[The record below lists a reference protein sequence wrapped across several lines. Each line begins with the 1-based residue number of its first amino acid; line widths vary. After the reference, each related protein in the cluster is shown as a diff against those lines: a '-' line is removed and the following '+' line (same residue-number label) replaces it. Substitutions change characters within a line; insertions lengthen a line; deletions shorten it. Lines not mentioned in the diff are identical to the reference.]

1 MLDIFLSIVLG
12 CSGVCLAYYFLE
24 VWGTP
29 PEDPETQPP
38 TDYLS
43 EPPEEAR
50 KIWTTIK

>member
-29 PEDPETQPP
+29 PEE
-38 TDYLS
+38 S
-43 EPPEEAR
+43 R